1 MKVLIIAQHSEGV
14 LDATT
19 LNVVRAALAVSE
31 DISLLVAGS
40 ECRAVAE
47 DARYLEGVT
56 NVILADHPCYES
68 LSAENL
74 ASLVAELAP
83 SYSHILASANTFGK
97 NVMPRLA
104 ALLDVQPLTDVLYI
118 EDVDVFLR
126 PIYAGNLIAKIQS
139 HDKVK
144 AMTVRTS
151 AFPPVTQRTEAC
163 SLEVVDKVFD
173 LQLSRRIKIEVG
185 QSERPDLGT
194 AKVVISGGRAI
205 GSSENFK
212 LLYSLAEK
220 LDGAVGAS
228 RAAVDAG
235 FVPYDLQV
243 GQSGR
248 VVAPELYIAVG
259 ISGAIQHIAGMKDS
273 KVVVAINKDA
283 DAPIFDIA
291 DYGLVADLFDVLPE
305 LEAQLC

>member
-14 LDATT
+14 LDAAT
-19 LNVVRAALAVSE
+19 LNVVRAALAISE
-31 DISLLVAGS
+31 NISLLVAGH
-40 ECRAVAE
+40 ECQTVAE
-47 DARYLEGVT
+47 DARQLEGVT
-56 NVILADHPCYES
+56 SVLLADHPCYES

-74 ASLVAELAP
+74 SALVAEVAHP
-83 SYSHILASANTFGK
+83 YSHILAPANTFGK

-104 ALLDVQPLTDVLYI
+104 ALLDVQPLTDVLHI
-118 EDVDVFLR
+118 EGADIFLR
-126 PIYAGNLIAKIQS
+126 PIYAGNLIARIQANDKI
-139 HDKVK
+139 K

-151 AFPPVTQRTEAC
+151 AFPPVTRKTDSCDLQI
-163 SLEVVDKVFD
+163 VDKVCD
-173 LQLSRRIKIEVG
+173 LQLSRRIKIEIG
-185 QSERPDLGT
+185 QSDRPDLG
-194 AKVVISGGRAI
+194 AARVVVSGGRAV

-212 LLYSLAEK
+212 LLYSLADK
-220 LDGAVGAS
+220 LGAAVGAS

-259 ISGAIQHIAGMKDS
+259 ISGAIQHTAGMKDS

-283 DAPIFDIA
+283 NAAIFDIA

>member
-1 MKVLIIAQHSEGV
+1 MKVLIIAQHSESI
-14 LDATT
+14 LDANT
-19 LNVVRAALAVSE
+19 LNVIRAAQAISE
-31 DISLLVAGS
+31 DISLLVAGC

-56 NVILADHPCYES
+56 NVILADHSCYES
-68 LSAENL
+68 SSAENL
-74 ASLVAELAP
+74 ASLVAEVAP
-83 SYSHILASANTFGK
+83 PYSHILAPASTFGK
-97 NVMPRLA
+97 NLMPRLA
-104 ALLDVQPLTDVLYI
+104 ALLDVQPLTDVLHI
-118 EDVDVFLR
+118 EDTDIFLR
-126 PIYAGNLIAKIQS
+126 PIYAGNLIARIQS
-139 HDKVK
+139 NDKVK

-151 AFPPVTQRTEAC
+151 AFPPVTRRTEAC
-163 SLEVVDKVFD
+163 TLEVLNKAFD
-173 LQLSRRIKIEVG
+173 LQLSRRTKIEVG
-185 QSERPDLGT
+185 RSDRPDLGT
-194 AKVVISGGRAI
+194 ASVVVSGGRAV

-212 LLYSLAEK
+212 LLYSLADK
-220 LDGAVGAS
+220 LNGAVGAS

-283 DAPIFDIA
+283 EAPIFDIA
-291 DYGLVADLFDVLPE
+291 DYGLVADLFDALPE